1 MHTPRRALATSMIS
15 KFGAAAATTS
25 EVNTK
30 ALKVHSKTRRSIRAE
45 PSVRIGPAMA
55 AATAGTTTISPAN
68 PMETPKAWLRWGSSP
83 TGTTSEKTSANEP
96 KAIDQTANHRSPLL
110 VCWGL

>member
-25 EVNTK
+25 EVKTR
-30 ALKVHSKTRRSIRAE
+30 ALKVHSKRRRSMRAE
-45 PSVRIGPAMA
+45 PSVRSGPAMA
-55 AATAGTTTISPAN
+55 AVTAGMTTMSPAN
-68 PMETPKAWLRWGSSP
+68 PMETWKARLRWGSSP
-83 TGTTSEKTSANEP
+83 TGITSEKTRANEP